1 MGIPF
6 HELIYKYTIML
17 ARMFFASTVF
27 VVSQASVAATKY
39 VTDEFEIMLRT
50 GQSTQHEIRRQIK
63 SGTPLEVLQE
73 SDGYTNVRMP
83 NGVEGWVLTRYLM
96 NQPSGR
102 DLLAALEKRHEKLRT
117 KFDQAVAEEKT
128 AMEREIKRLKDIA
141 KLPLELQR
149 ENDQLKTQLAQEK
162 DRYDKLAAESEVLKS
177 PLKDRQWFISGALVV
192 IGSMI
197 FGIILTRIP
206 WQRKKKWNQL

>member
-1 MGIPF
+1 MK
-6 HELIYKYTIML
+6 LSKLSL
-17 ARMFFASTVF
+17 AISLLVAGE
-27 VVSQASVAATKY
+27 VSIAATKY

-50 GQSTQHEIRRQIK
+50 GQSTQHEIRRQVK
-63 SGTPLEVLQE
+63 SGTPLEVLRE

-102 DLLAALEKRHEKLRT
+102 DRLATLEKRHEKLKT
-117 KFDQAVAEEKT
+117 KFDQAVAEEKA
-128 AMEREIKRLKDIA
+128 AMEKEIKRLKDIA
-141 KLPLELQR
+141 KRPLELQR
-149 ENDQLKTQLAQEK
+149 ENDQLKAQLAEEK
-162 DRYDKLAAESEVLKS
+162 DRYDKLAIESEVLKS
-177 PLKDRQWFISGALVV
+177 PLKDRQWFVSGALVV

>member
-1 MGIPF
+1 MKLSKIS
-6 HELIYKYTIML
+6 L
-17 ARMFFASTVF
+17 AISLLVAGE
-27 VVSQASVAATKY
+27 VSIAATKY

-50 GQSTQHEIRRQIK
+50 GQSTQHEIRRQVK
-63 SGTPLEVLQE
+63 SGTPLEVLRE

-102 DLLAALEKRHEKLRT
+102 DRLATLEKRHEKLKT
-117 KFDQAVAEEKT
+117 KFDQAVAEEKA
-128 AMEREIKRLKDIA
+128 AMEKEINRLKDIA
-141 KLPLELQR
+141 KRPLELQR
-149 ENDQLKTQLAQEK
+149 ENDQLKAQLTEEK
-162 DRYDKLAAESEVLKS
+162 DRYDKLATESEVLKS
-177 PLKDRQWFISGALVV
+177 PLKDRQWFVSGALVV

>member
-1 MGIPF
+1 MK
-6 HELIYKYTIML
+6 LVKLSL
-17 ARMFFASTVF
+17 AISLLVT
-27 VVSQASVAATKY
+27 SQSSAAATKY

-50 GQSTQHEIRRQIK
+50 GQSTKHEIRRQIK

-83 NGVEGWVLTRYLM
+83 SGVEGWVLSRYLM

-102 DLLAALEKRHEKLRT
+102 DRLAALEKRHEKLKT
-117 KFDQAVAEEKT
+117 KFDLAVEEEK
-128 AMEREIKRLKDIA
+128 ASMQKEIQKLKNIA
-141 KLPLELQR
+141 KRPLELQR
-149 ENDQLKTQLAQEK
+149 ENDQLKAQLAEEK
-162 DRYDKLAAESEVLKS
+162 DRFDKLAAESEVLKS
-177 PLKDRQWFISGALVV
+177 PLKDRQWFVSGALVV

>member
-1 MGIPF
+1 MK
-6 HELIYKYTIML
+6 LVKL
-17 ARMFFASTVF
+17 SF
-27 VVSQASVAATKY
+27 VVSLLAASHASMAVTKY
-39 VTDEFEIMLRT
+39 VSDEFEIMLRT

-63 SGTPLEVLQE
+63 SGTPLVVLKE

-96 NQPSGR
+96 NQPSGKDR
-102 DLLAALEKRHEKLRT
+102 LAALEKRHEKLKN
-117 KFDQAVAEEKT
+117 KFDQAVAEEKA
-128 AMEREIKRLKDIA
+128 AMGKEIKRLKDIA
-141 KLPLELQR
+141 KRPLELQR
-149 ENDQLKTQLAQEK
+149 ENDQLKAQLAQEK
-162 DRYDKLAAESEVLKS
+162 DRYDKLATESEVLKS
-177 PLKDRQWFISGALVV
+177 PLKDRQWFVSGALVV